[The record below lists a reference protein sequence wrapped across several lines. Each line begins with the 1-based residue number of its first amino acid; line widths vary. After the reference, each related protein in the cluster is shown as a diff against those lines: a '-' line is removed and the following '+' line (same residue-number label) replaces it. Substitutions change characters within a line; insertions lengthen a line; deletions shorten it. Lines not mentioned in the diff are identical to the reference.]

1 MKMIVKVDDF
11 NSYIKKIDDNNG
23 ALTEKL
29 EDLKKEIGELKLVWQ
44 GNDSEQFTSQADNYI
59 EYLKSVPK
67 IINDLNEIMKKASIT
82 YKRLDQEY
90 AEKMKKAVVEHE

>member
-23 ALTEKL
+23 VLIEKL

-44 GNDSEQFTSQADNYI
+44 GNDSIQFTNQADNYI

-67 IINDLNEIMKKASIT
+67 IINDLSEIMKRASFT
-82 YKRLDQEY
+82 YKKLDQEY